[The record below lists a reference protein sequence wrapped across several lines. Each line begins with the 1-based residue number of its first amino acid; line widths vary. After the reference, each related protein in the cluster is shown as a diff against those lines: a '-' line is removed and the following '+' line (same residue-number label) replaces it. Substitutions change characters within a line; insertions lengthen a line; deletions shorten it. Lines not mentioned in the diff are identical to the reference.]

1 MSRRYAFLI
10 TIIAGQR
17 FTRAVL
23 FMLGIINFTRLLA
36 TRYTPGSEPGR
47 FERTNTAGFYITRQD
62 HVPIN
67 LPYHLQN
74 NGLPNSN
81 ILHISH

>member
-1 MSRRYAFLI
+1 MSPLYAFLI

-36 TRYTPGSEPGR
+36 TPYTPGSETGR
-47 FERTNTAGFYITRQD
+47 FERTSTAGVYIPRQE

-74 NGLPNSN
+74 NGPANSN